1 MGPSTSSGGEGGPSA
16 RPSIVHREPAND
28 FSDSQ
33 RAVHLYLCTG
43 DQGVHSVIS
52 A

>member
-1 MGPSTSSGGEGGPSA
+1 MEEREDHLPG
-16 RPSIVHREPAND
+16 PSIVHREPAND